1 MTDDLFSKIR
11 EAIVVLDDE
20 SLVDFTDE
28 IINSGVDP
36 LEAIQKAYV
45 VGIRK
50 VGELFESG
58 EYFLPELV
66 RAAEIAKNSVSK
78 VEKLIPKDKSI
89 SKGKIVLGTVL
100 GDIHDI
106 GKSLVGTMLVANGF
120 EVIDLG
126 VDCHPEKFVDQ
137 AVEENADIIGASCL
151 LTMTAPEQ
159 KKLIECLKERGVR
172 DRVKVIVGGA
182 AVTSAWA
189 DEIGA
194 DGYGVDLMEAVQVVE
209 SLMGR

>member
-66 RAAEIAKNSVSK
+66 
-78 VEKLIPKDKSI
+78 
-89 SKGKIVLGTVL
+89 
-100 GDIHDI
+100 
-106 GKSLVGTMLVANGF
+106 
-120 EVIDLG
+120 
-126 VDCHPEKFVDQ
+126 
-137 AVEENADIIGASCL
+137 
-151 LTMTAPEQ
+151 
-159 KKLIECLKERGVR
+159 
-172 DRVKVIVGGA
+172 
-182 AVTSAWA
+182 
-189 DEIGA
+189 
-194 DGYGVDLMEAVQVVE
+194 
-209 SLMGR
+209 